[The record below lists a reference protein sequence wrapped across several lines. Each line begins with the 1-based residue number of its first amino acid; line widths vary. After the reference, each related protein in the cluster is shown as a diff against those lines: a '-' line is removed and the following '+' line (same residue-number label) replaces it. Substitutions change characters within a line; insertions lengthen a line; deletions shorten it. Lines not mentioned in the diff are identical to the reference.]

1 MAISCGE
8 KASGLAQLNDL
19 GTWYMHTGILFKIER
34 LVSLTNWLIW
44 MTQESS
50 SDSELKIE
58 GEAMGDFAFPDGYA
72 SYAIYVSMNHKDR
85 KSVV

>member
-8 KASGLAQLNDL
+8 KASGLTQLNDL
-19 GTWYMHTGILFKIER
+19 GTWYMQTGILFKIER

-50 SDSELKIE
+50 SDSELKIVRE
-58 GEAMGDFAFPDGYA
+58 
-72 SYAIYVSMNHKDR
+72 AIYEGGYIDEELYMNDCYSHGLQ
-85 KSVV
+85 